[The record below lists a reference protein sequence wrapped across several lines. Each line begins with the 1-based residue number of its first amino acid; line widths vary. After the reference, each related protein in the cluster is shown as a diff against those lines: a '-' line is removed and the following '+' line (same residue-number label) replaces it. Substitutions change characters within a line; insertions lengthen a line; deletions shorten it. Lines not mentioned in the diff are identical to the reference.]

1 MRKHIDTFNENM
13 KVVNKSSLDGWSGKT
28 ISPTKRKEIQKKLDK
43 ITNMPMVKDIR
54 SVLADN
60 NLGVLSVN
68 QGDYTKKNGI
78 ILPNEVG
85 TEYRLELGKLL
96 TKEEVEDSYFYTDE
110 EGNGKID
117 TDHEDYIEDSKLI
130 GTVVE
135 IPYALEYSFFSDYYP
150 MEVLS
155 NFPTTIEDVGL
166 LSGTMYL
173 KNLVHCYPDVT
184 EGRLDYTTAIRDI
197 EEVKCLLNQF
207 RIKIDNNN
215 IEIIQNIILR
225 LYKDSKFFA
234 ELDRHLGSNKLK
246 NMIKDLNRV
255 IK

>member
-13 KVVNKSSLDGWSGKT
+13 KIVNKSSLDGWSGKT
-28 ISPTKRKEIQKKLDK
+28 ISASKRKEIQKKLNK

-54 SVLADN
+54 SVLVDN

-68 QGDYTKKNGI
+68 QGDYTKKNEI

-85 TEYRLELGKLL
+85 TEYRLQLGKLL
-96 TKEEVEDSYFYTDE
+96 TKEDVEDDYAYTDE
-110 EGNGKID
+110 EGNQKVD
-117 TDHEDYIEDSKLI
+117 TDDEEFIEDSKLI

-150 MEVLS
+150 IEILS

-166 LSGTMYL
+166 LSGAMYL

-184 EGRLDYTTAIRDI
+184 AGRLDYTTAIRDM

-207 RIKIDNNN
+207 RIKINNNN
-215 IEIIQNIILR
+215 IEIIRNIVYR
-225 LYKDSKFFA
+225 LYKDSKFFT
-234 ELDRHLGSNKLK
+234 ELDRHLGTNKLK
-246 NMIKDLNRV
+246 NMVKDLNRV